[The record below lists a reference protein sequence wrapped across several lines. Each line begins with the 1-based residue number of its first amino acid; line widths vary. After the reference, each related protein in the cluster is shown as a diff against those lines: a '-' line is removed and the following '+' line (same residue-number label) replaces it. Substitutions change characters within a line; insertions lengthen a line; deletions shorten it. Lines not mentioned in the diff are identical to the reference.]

1 MNMEFF
7 FNFFFNFFF
16 FCFLS
21 PPPLFFNKSTSLLG
35 VSDAP
40 HFLGWER

>member
-21 PPPLFFNKSTSLLG
+21 PPLFFNKSTSLLG